1 MLSDF
6 EVMVMPQ
13 IRQILQVSNINK
25 TTFPLTL
32 SEMTGNVAF
41 FVMKKIDVDRNGF
54 VELEDLSRLQ
64 NDDRV
69 SYELIEDLFTL
80 APDFMDKH
88 RQVILGSA
96 KQVATPASPPRNN
109 NLNSKPGMSAEQ
121 RRLNPMAAEGGSP
134 STLTAEQRRLNP
146 YAADEPGNKPLTAE

>member
-1 MLSDF
+1 M
-6 EVMVMPQ
+6 
-13 IRQILQVSNINK
+13 SNINK

-41 FVMKKIDVDRNGF
+41 FVMKKIDVDKNGF

-64 NDDRV
+64 TDDRV

-109 NLNSKPGMSAEQ
+109 NLNSKPAMAAEGGSPSPLTAEQ
-121 RRLNPMAAEGGSP
+121 RRLNPMAA
-134 STLTAEQRRLNP
+134 
-146 YAADEPGNKPLTAE
+146 DEPSNKPLTAE